1 MTATDSFQHRRY
13 RWCLRS
19 FRLPPIINT
28 NIRRSTMMT
37 GVCPVRKRPA
47 ISYSNLPFE
56 AIMTTQGATAAR
68 IDSLYLRR
76 STGRIF
82 AFLPP
87 FVAEPP
93 TCA

>member
-1 MTATDSFQHRRY
+1 
-13 RWCLRS
+13 
-19 FRLPPIINT
+19 
-28 NIRRSTMMT
+28 
-37 GVCPVRKRPA
+37 
-47 ISYSNLPFE
+47 
-56 AIMTTQGATAAR
+56 MTTQGATAAR

-82 AFLPP
+82 ASLPP